1 MFRLTSV
8 IFRSPQFSL
17 YPSTSTITRLFEQFF
32 HFVSGDKKKMYE
44 LYFVLISVKANVA
57 EHNSKSSVFF
67 VKQKRGRSSLDSGQ
81 YLLITFNTKRL
92 KKALFLNNNTISYYY
107 WITILTIQ
115 YIRIRNLKY
124 WQKKKKKF
132 IFYKKLRN
140 NRKCNINEPY
150 TKSSQDEM
158 RRDEMKSE

>member
-1 MFRLTSV
+1 
-8 IFRSPQFSL
+8 
-17 YPSTSTITRLFEQFF
+17 
-32 HFVSGDKKKMYE
+32 MYE
-44 LYFVLISVKANVA
+44 LYFVLINVKANGI

-92 KKALFLNNNTISYYY
+92 RKALFLNNNTIGYYY

-124 WQKKKKKF
+124 WQKKKEKIYF
-132 IFYKKLRN
+132 L
-140 NRKCNINEPY
+140 
-150 TKSSQDEM
+150 
-158 RRDEMKSE
+158 

>member
-8 IFRSPQFSL
+8 IFRSPNFL
-17 YPSTSTITRLFEQFF
+17 YIPPYQQLRDYLSNFFILFL
-32 HFVSGDKKKMYE
+32 VTKKKMYE

-150 TKSSQDEM
+150 TKSS
-158 RRDEMKSE
+158 

>member
-1 MFRLTSV
+1 MTRLFRLTSV
-8 IFRSPQFSL
+8 IFRSPNFL
-17 YPSTSTITRLFEQFF
+17 YISPYQQLRDYLSNFFILFL
-32 HFVSGDKKKMYE
+32 VTKKKMYE
-44 LYFVLISVKANVA
+44 LYFVLINVKANGI

-124 WQKKKKKF
+124 WQKKKEKIYF
-132 IFYKKLRN
+132 L
-140 NRKCNINEPY
+140 
-150 TKSSQDEM
+150 
-158 RRDEMKSE
+158 

>member
-1 MFRLTSV
+1 
-8 IFRSPQFSL
+8 
-17 YPSTSTITRLFEQFF
+17 
-32 HFVSGDKKKMYE
+32 MYE

-67 VKQKRGRSSLDSGQ
+67 VKQKRGRSSPDNGQ

-92 KKALFLNNNTISYYY
+92 RKALFSNNNTIGYYY

-124 WQKKKKKF
+124 WQKKRKNLF
-132 IFYKKLRN
+132 SIRN
-140 NRKCNINEPY
+140 YEIIENVTLMNPITNPH
-150 TKSSQDEM
+150 TM
-158 RRDEMKSE
+158 R